1 MTPGDRAR
9 GAEVGR
15 FEDEGLLRGT
25 TRFVRDLRRDDC
37 AHVAYVR
44 SPVASGRIRSICTGG
59 ATAVPGVVAVLTAAD
74 LGLAPFSYYEA
85 VPDELARPPLAADR
99 VRMVGELVAAVVADT
114 AAVAVDAAE
123 LVEVD
128 IEPTDSVA
136 VDARRATDEDA
147 PALFDRPEGN
157 VVMRYDRGH
166 VDDLFDLAAH
176 VERGSY
182 PNQRLASAPMEPCAA
197 VVRPAGDGLDVWAT
211 GQGVHTIRQEL
222 ARIVG
227 LDPHLV
233 RVRSPAVGGG
243 FGGRHS
249 TPIEILV
256 LGAVARHLS
265 RAVTW
270 EATRLENLLSMVHG
284 RAQDHTVEMG
294 FDDDGLIV
302 GLRVHN
308 LADCGAYPHFGPLM
322 PFMSRKLACGPYR
335 VPRVDYSWTAVA
347 TNTNPVGPYRGA
359 GQPEATN
366 GLERTIENAA
376 RSLGLDPLDLRRRNM
391 VTPAE
396 MPFTTPT
403 GLTYDGGRYA
413 AALDRAAELIGYDEV
428 RAEQVERRRQGDTTA
443 LGVGFAS
450 YVSVVD
456 TSSELGSVEVG
467 DDGRIAVRCG
477 TFSHGQAHR
486 TTVTTVVAGILG
498 VAAADVHYGD
508 GDSAALDHGSGTGGS
523 RSAMMAG
530 GAARLA
536 AEAVLD
542 RARTVAA
549 RLLEADPADIVASVA
564 GDGTSGLGVV
574 GVPTST
580 LGWDALASAAAADNQ
595 PLAASIDYEPTG
607 MAHPS
612 GTHASVVEVDVETGL
627 VRLRSHVAVDDCGT
641 VLNRPVVEGQQ
652 HGGSAAGVAQALYEE
667 VAYDDRGNPR
677 SVTFA
682 DYLMPSAAE
691 LTSFTTATMDIPSPV
706 SATGAKGIGENGAI
720 AAPTSVQNA
729 AVDALSHLGVT
740 HVDLP
745 LRPERVWRAIRAAWP
760 GEPRGWPGQAGPS

>member
-1 MTPGDRAR
+1 MTHGAPAR
-9 GAEVGR
+9 RAEVGR

-25 TRFVRDLRRDDC
+25 TRFVRDLQRDDC
-37 AHVAYVR
+37 AHAVYVR
-44 SPVASGRIRSICTGG
+44 SPVASGRIRSIRTGE
-59 ATAVPGVVAVLTAAD
+59 AAAVPGVVAVLTAAD

-85 VPDELARPPLAADR
+85 VPDEVARPPLAADR
-99 VRMVGELVAAVVADT
+99 VRMVGELVAVVVADT
-114 AAVAVDAAE
+114 ATVAVDAAE

-128 IEPTDSVA
+128 IEPTDAVV
-136 VDARRATDEDA
+136 VDARRATDDEA
-147 PALFDRPEGN
+147 PPLFDRPEGN
-157 VVMRYDRGH
+157 VVMRYDRGRI
-166 VDDLFDLAAH
+166 DDLFDLAAH

-197 VVRPAGDGLDVWAT
+197 IVRPAGNGLDVWAT

-222 ARIVG
+222 ARILG
-227 LDPHLV
+227 LDPELV

-249 TPIEILV
+249 APIEILV

-265 RAVTW
+265 LAVVW
-270 EATRLENLLSMVHG
+270 EATRTENLLSMVHG

-335 VPRVDYSWTAVA
+335 VPRVEYGWTAVA
-347 TNTNPVGPYRGA
+347 TSTNPVGPYRGA

-391 VTPAE
+391 VTADE

-403 GLTYDGGRYA
+403 GLTYDGGQYA
-413 AALDRAAELIGYDEV
+413 AALDRAAELIDYDEV
-428 RAEQVERRRQGDTTA
+428 RVEQVERRRRGEPTA
-443 LGVGFAS
+443 VGVGFAS

-456 TSSELGSVEVG
+456 TSSELGSVDVG
-467 DDGRIAVRCG
+467 DDGRVSVRCG

-498 VAAADVHYGD
+498 VAAADVDYGD
-508 GDSAALDHGSGTGGS
+508 GDSAALDHGAGTGGS

-542 RARTVAA
+542 RAKTVAA
-549 RLLEADPADIVASVA
+549 RLLEADPADIVPLVA
-564 GDGTSGLGVV
+564 ADGTPGLGVA

-580 LGWDALASAAAADNQ
+580 LGWDALALAAADDQ

-612 GTHASVVEVDVETGL
+612 GTHASVVEVDVETGFA
-627 VRLRSHVAVDDCGT
+627 RLRSHVAVDDCGT

-677 SVTFA
+677 SVTLA

-729 AVDALSHLGVT
+729 VVDALSHLGVT
-740 HVDLP
+740 HVDIP
-745 LRPERVWRAIRAAWP
+745 LRPERVWRAIRAAEP
-760 GEPRGWPGQAGPS
+760 GEPRGGPGRRG